1 MSDFLYGRKCKI
13 LIANKDDDAWEVG
26 QLKCVFKVEKSVFPT
41 VNFAEVKIYNLESNT
56 ETSII
61 KEGSR
66 IIIEAGYDGFIQT
79 TTTDAN
85 GDPVKISS
93 PKQYGNIF
101 DGEVVQILRDREDNI
116 DYTLTLIAYDGD
128 AYLNRS
134 FIKFSVNKGM
144 NQRQII
150 NQLAVQ
156 ATNPADVGHISPD
169 LSTKTLPRGKVFFG
183 APKGYLRDIARDNN
197 ANLWIDDGQITIA
210 KVTDIPK
217 GQALVLSPQTGL
229 IGVPQQ
235 TQEGVQYRSLMN
247 PAITLFSLVKLDNT
261 IVRQLK
267 LQMGQLPAIL
277 DDDGQYQTA
286 KIVHTGDTRG
296 NDWYTDV
303 VGISR
308 YGGGALPMLLSN
320 STQNPNR

>member
-1 MSDFLYGRKCKI
+1 MSEYLYGRKCKI
-13 LIANKDDDAWEVG
+13 LIADKNNDAWDVS
-26 QLKCVFKVEKSVFPT
+26 QLRCIFKVEKSVFPT

-56 ETSII
+56 ENAFI

-79 TTTDAN
+79 DATEN
-85 GDPVKISS
+85 GESVKVQS
-93 PKQYGNIF
+93 PKQYGKIF

-144 NQRQII
+144 NQRQMIDQI
-150 NQLAVQ
+150 AVK
-156 ATNPADVGHISPD
+156 ATSPADVGHISTD
-169 LSTKTLPRGKVFFG
+169 LSSKTLPRGKVFFG

-197 ANLWIDDGQITIA
+197 ANLWLDDGQIVIA

-235 TQEGVQYRSLMN
+235 TQEGIQYRCLLN
-247 PAITLFSLVKLDNT
+247 PSITLFSLVKLDNT

-267 LQMGQLPAIL
+267 LAMGQLPAML

-286 KIVHTGDTRG
+286 KVVFTGDTRG

-308 YGGGALPMLLSN
+308 YGGGALPMLMSN
-320 STQNPNR
+320 STQSPNR